1 MSKADEIRARA
12 ARATQ
17 RTPSAAESSQT
28 GGANVESSPT
38 ARPAT
43 VRAKPVRITADLP
56 PQVYRGLI
64 TYAADLATA
73 QGRARVAHVHVI
85 RALVSELTENEGLQ
99 AAIAQRVASQLEA

>member
-1 MSKADEIRARA
+1 MSKAEEIRARA

-17 RTPSAAESSQT
+17 RTKPEPVNDL
-28 GGANVESSPT
+28 GADTRGQPASSPRS
-38 ARPAT
+38 AV

-64 TYAADLATA
+64 DYAADIATA

-85 RALVSELTENEGLQ
+85 RALVAELLENEGLQ
-99 AAIAQRVASQLEA
+99 ATISERVAKQIEA

>member
-12 ARATQ
+12 ERATQ
-17 RTPSAAESSQT
+17 RTRPAVANSETA
-28 GGANVESSPT
+28 GGDVQPAPP

-64 TYAADLATA
+64 EYAANLATT

-85 RALVSELTENEGLQ
+85 RALVSELTENGDLQ